1 MYAAVSSSP
10 LRIRLMEGFHTE
22 QLKVNTLDDPK
33 RWWEVIDRTTGEI
46 VPTDKWEF
54 DEVSGEVEIQTKP
67 YHEYTVSFLAFLIWD
82 PVHMYNFI
90 TNDWQ
95 DTPHQLTYDVRQPKT
110 QKYVKEKLKRWCEE
124 DLSKIYDGDALVNGE
139 TALATEE
146 GWADSDKT
154 SVAYNFTGSQT
165 NVGSSDNTF
174 TVKWNDTVK
183 ESNYNVT
190 IEAGTLTVTAQ
201 SIDPE
206 NPDYKGITVDAP
218 TDVEYTGANQT
229 WLPTVTDATDPD
241 EPKTPVTPGEKEDP
255 IETPNPS
262 LAVVK
267 TSDKTGVVKLGE
279 TITYTITVTNNGNVT
294 INDIEVTDELTGNTG
309 DNAFTID
316 RLAVGETKQFTATYT
331 VTEDDILEGTIVNR
345 ATATGTTPDPDIEKP
360 DVTPGET
367 EDPVEEEKPALAID
381 KKVVDP
387 KEEYQIG
394 EVVTYEITVTNIGNV
409 TQKNILVE
417 DQMKAAGQ
425 ARITNIDGANGIS
438 NGKQATLDKLVP
450 GAKATITVEYTIVYD
465 DRGNTITN
473 AAVADGEGEN
483 PVTPDVPVVIEKVY
497 NINVVHEFAPNN
509 EGDATLLPEDYTIE
523 NLKPNTEK
531 SITAEAVKGY
541 VAYPSVQNV
550 TVVDKDI
557 TVTFQYYKDVIGT
570 DPTDPEKPDG
580 VPDEFQV
587 VVRFAA
593 VNGTV
598 STDRAVVTLVDKN
611 GKPAKD
617 GVGHLTKNQIVA
629 ATANTGY
636 DQSSLSWTQPTITYD
651 IIGEMTFTATFTA
664 TPAPAPAPTE
674 PTTPPARPT
683 RPTTRTTA
691 PTGNATVENAV
702 TPSEEK
708 VEEKAAEIKEVLK
721 SDDDKVPLANQK
733 LDDNDDH
740 KCCILH
746 FLIMLITLLVYAFTT
761 TSTKKRQKKLHEVR
775 EELDCE
781 LAKRGLPLSTEK

>member
-1 MYAAVSSSP
+1 MQEAV
-10 LRIRLMEGFHTE
+10 
-22 QLKVNTLDDPK
+22 
-33 RWWEVIDRTTGEI
+33 
-46 VPTDKWEF
+46 
-54 DEVSGEVEIQTKP
+54 
-67 YHEYTVSFLAFLIWD
+67 
-82 PVHMYNFI
+82 
-90 TNDWQ
+90 
-95 DTPHQLTYDVRQPKT
+95 
-110 QKYVKEKLKRWCEE
+110 
-124 DLSKIYDGDALVNGE
+124 
-139 TALATEE
+139 
-146 GWADSDKT
+146 
-154 SVAYNFTGSQT
+154 
-165 NVGSSDNTF
+165 
-174 TVKWNDTVK
+174 
-183 ESNYNVT
+183 
-190 IEAGTLTVTAQ
+190 
-201 SIDPE
+201 
-206 NPDYKGITVDAP
+206 

-267 TSDKTGVVKLGE
+267 TSDKTGVVK
-279 TITYTITVTNNGNVT
+279 
-294 INDIEVTDELTGNTG
+294 
-309 DNAFTID
+309 
-316 RLAVGETKQFTATYT
+316 R
-331 VTEDDILEGTIVNR
+331 
-345 ATATGTTPDPDIEKP
+345 
-360 DVTPGET
+360 GET

-598 STDRAVVTLVDKN
+598 STDRVVVTLVDKN

-617 GVGHLTKNQIVA
+617 GVGHLTKNQIAA

-636 DQSSLSWTQPTITYD
+636 DQSSLSWTPGEPTITYD
-651 IIGEMTFTATFTA
+651 ITGEMTFTATFTA

>member
-1 MYAAVSSSP
+1 M
-10 LRIRLMEGFHTE
+10 
-22 QLKVNTLDDPK
+22 
-33 RWWEVIDRTTGEI
+33 
-46 VPTDKWEF
+46 
-54 DEVSGEVEIQTKP
+54 
-67 YHEYTVSFLAFLIWD
+67 
-82 PVHMYNFI
+82 
-90 TNDWQ
+90 
-95 DTPHQLTYDVRQPKT
+95 
-110 QKYVKEKLKRWCEE
+110 
-124 DLSKIYDGDALVNGE
+124 
-139 TALATEE
+139 
-146 GWADSDKT
+146 
-154 SVAYNFTGSQT
+154 
-165 NVGSSDNTF
+165 
-174 TVKWNDTVK
+174 
-183 ESNYNVT
+183 
-190 IEAGTLTVTAQ
+190 
-201 SIDPE
+201 
-206 NPDYKGITVDAP
+206 

-279 TITYTITVTNNGNVT
+279 TEN
-294 INDIEVTDELTGNTG
+294 
-309 DNAFTID
+309 
-316 RLAVGETKQFTATYT
+316 
-331 VTEDDILEGTIVNR
+331 
-345 ATATGTTPDPDIEKP
+345 
-360 DVTPGET
+360 
-367 EDPVEEEKPALAID
+367 PVEEEKPALAID

-617 GVGHLTKNQIVA
+617 GVGHLTKNLIVA

-636 DQSSLSWTQPTITYD
+636 DQSSLSWTPGEPTITYD
-651 IIGEMTFTATFTA
+651 ITGEMTFTATFTA

-674 PTTPPARPT
+674 PTTPPARSTRPTTPPARPT

>member
-1 MYAAVSSSP
+1 
-10 LRIRLMEGFHTE
+10 MEGFHTE

-279 TITYTITVTNNGNVT
+279 T
-294 INDIEVTDELTGNTG
+294 
-309 DNAFTID
+309 
-316 RLAVGETKQFTATYT
+316 
-331 VTEDDILEGTIVNR
+331 
-345 ATATGTTPDPDIEKP
+345 
-360 DVTPGET
+360 

-425 ARITNIDGANGIS
+425 ARTTNIDGANGIS

-509 EGDATLLPEDYTIE
+509 EGDVALLPEDYTIE

-598 STDRAVVTLVDKN
+598 STDRVVVTLVDKN
-611 GKPAKD
+611 GKLAKD
-617 GVGHLTKNQIVA
+617 GVGHLTKNQIAA

-636 DQSSLSWTQPTITYD
+636 DQSSLSWTPGEPTITYD
-651 IIGEMTFTATFTA
+651 ITGEMTFTATFTA

-775 EELDCE
+775 EELNCE

>member
-241 EPKTPVTPGEKEDP
+241 ELKTPVTPGEKEDP

-345 ATATGTTPDPDIEKP
+345 ATAIGKDPRNEEVTGDGEVRVDTEEKDSHLTVSKETTSEPENGEKYAL
-360 DVTPGET
+360 GET
-367 EDPVEEEKPALAID
+367 INYL
-381 KKVVDP
+381 
-387 KEEYQIG
+387 
-394 EVVTYEITVTNIGNV
+394 ITVTNDGNL
-409 TQKNILVE
+409 TL
-417 DQMKAAGQ
+417 
-425 ARITNIDGANGIS
+425 TN
-438 NGKQATLDKLVP
+438 VP
-450 GAKATITVEYTIVYD
+450 GSRKICSSKWY
-465 DRGNTITN
+465 
-473 AAVADGEGEN
+473 
-483 PVTPDVPVVIEKVY
+483 
-497 NINVVHEFAPNN
+497 
-509 EGDATLLPEDYTIE
+509 
-523 NLKPNTEK
+523 
-531 SITAEAVKGY
+531 SIY
-541 VAYPSVQNV
+541 
-550 TVVDKDI
+550 
-557 TVTFQYYKDVIGT
+557 
-570 DPTDPEKPDG
+570 
-580 VPDEFQV
+580 
-587 VVRFAA
+587 
-593 VNGTV
+593 
-598 STDRAVVTLVDKN
+598 
-611 GKPAKD
+611 
-617 GVGHLTKNQIVA
+617 
-629 ATANTGY
+629 
-636 DQSSLSWTQPTITYD
+636 
-651 IIGEMTFTATFTA
+651 
-664 TPAPAPAPTE
+664 
-674 PTTPPARPT
+674 
-683 RPTTRTTA
+683 
-691 PTGNATVENAV
+691 
-702 TPSEEK
+702 
-708 VEEKAAEIKEVLK
+708 
-721 SDDDKVPLANQK
+721 
-733 LDDNDDH
+733 
-740 KCCILH
+740 
-746 FLIMLITLLVYAFTT
+746 
-761 TSTKKRQKKLHEVR
+761 
-775 EELDCE
+775 
-781 LAKRGLPLSTEK
+781 

>member
-1 MYAAVSSSP
+1 M
-10 LRIRLMEGFHTE
+10 
-22 QLKVNTLDDPK
+22 
-33 RWWEVIDRTTGEI
+33 
-46 VPTDKWEF
+46 
-54 DEVSGEVEIQTKP
+54 
-67 YHEYTVSFLAFLIWD
+67 
-82 PVHMYNFI
+82 
-90 TNDWQ
+90 
-95 DTPHQLTYDVRQPKT
+95 
-110 QKYVKEKLKRWCEE
+110 
-124 DLSKIYDGDALVNGE
+124 
-139 TALATEE
+139 
-146 GWADSDKT
+146 
-154 SVAYNFTGSQT
+154 
-165 NVGSSDNTF
+165 
-174 TVKWNDTVK
+174 
-183 ESNYNVT
+183 
-190 IEAGTLTVTAQ
+190 
-201 SIDPE
+201 
-206 NPDYKGITVDAP
+206 
-218 TDVEYTGANQT
+218 
-229 WLPTVTDATDPD
+229 
-241 EPKTPVTPGEKEDP
+241 
-255 IETPNPS
+255 
-262 LAVVK
+262 
-267 TSDKTGVVKLGE
+267 
-279 TITYTITVTNNGNVT
+279 ITVTNDGNLTLTNVK
-294 INDIEVTDELTGNTG
+294 VTDELTG
-309 DNAFTID
+309 DAWTID
-316 RLAVGETKQFTATYT
+316 TLAPEEAKTFDASYT
-331 VTEDDILEGTIVNR
+331 VKESDLGKTVVNV

-367 EDPVEEEKPALAID
+367 EDPVEEENPALAID

-438 NGKQATLDKLVP
+438 NGTQVTLDKLAP

-509 EGDATLLPEDYTIE
+509 EGDATLLPEDYTIK

-531 SITAEAVKGY
+531 SITAEAVAGY

-587 VVRFAA
+587 VVRFVA

-617 GVGHLTKNQIVA
+617 GVGHLTKNQIAA

-636 DQSSLSWTQPTITYD
+636 DQSSLSWTPGEPTITYD
-651 IIGEMTFTATFTA
+651 ITGEMTFTATFTA

-683 RPTTRTTA
+683 RPTTCTTA
-691 PTGNATVENAV
+691 TTGNATVENAV

-721 SDDDKVPLANQK
+721 SDDDKVPVANQK
-733 LDDNDDH
+733 LDDLYLGD
-740 KCCILH
+740 
-746 FLIMLITLLVYAFTT
+746 A
-761 TSTKKRQKKLHEVR
+761 KKDNPVI
-775 EELDCE
+775 
-781 LAKRGLPLSTEK
+781 

>member
-1 MYAAVSSSP
+1 MYVAVSSGP

-241 EPKTPVTPGEKEDP
+241 ELKTPVTPGEKEDP

-267 TSDKTGVVKLGE
+267 TSDKTGV
-279 TITYTITVTNNGNVT
+279 
-294 INDIEVTDELTGNTG
+294 
-309 DNAFTID
+309 
-316 RLAVGETKQFTATYT
+316 
-331 VTEDDILEGTIVNR
+331 
-345 ATATGTTPDPDIEKP
+345 
-360 DVTPGET
+360 VTPGET

-425 ARITNIDGANGIS
+425 ARTTNIDGANGIS

-509 EGDATLLPEDYTIE
+509 EGDVALLPEDYTIE

-598 STDRAVVTLVDKN
+598 STDRVVVTLVDKN
-611 GKPAKD
+611 GKLAKD
-617 GVGHLTKNQIVA
+617 GVGHLTKNQIAA

-636 DQSSLSWTQPTITYD
+636 DQSSLSWTPGEPTITYD
-651 IIGEMTFTATFTA
+651 ITGEMTFTATFTA

>member
-146 GWADSDKT
+146 GWADRDKT

-279 TITYTITVTNNGNVT
+279 T
-294 INDIEVTDELTGNTG
+294 
-309 DNAFTID
+309 
-316 RLAVGETKQFTATYT
+316 
-331 VTEDDILEGTIVNR
+331 
-345 ATATGTTPDPDIEKP
+345 
-360 DVTPGET
+360 

-425 ARITNIDGANGIS
+425 ARTTNIDGANGIS

-465 DRGNTITN
+465 DRGNTIAN

-598 STDRAVVTLVDKN
+598 STDRVVVTLVDKN
-611 GKPAKD
+611 GKLAKD
-617 GVGHLTKNQIVA
+617 GVGHLTKNQIAA

-636 DQSSLSWTQPTITYD
+636 DQSSLSWTPGEPTITYD
-651 IIGEMTFTATFTA
+651 ITGEMTFTATFTA

>member
-279 TITYTITVTNNGNVT
+279 T
-294 INDIEVTDELTGNTG
+294 
-309 DNAFTID
+309 
-316 RLAVGETKQFTATYT
+316 
-331 VTEDDILEGTIVNR
+331 
-345 ATATGTTPDPDIEKP
+345 
-360 DVTPGET
+360 

-425 ARITNIDGANGIS
+425 ARTTNIDGANGIS

-580 VPDEFQV
+580 VSDEFQV

-593 VNGTV
+593 VNG
-598 STDRAVVTLVDKN
+598 
-611 GKPAKD
+611 
-617 GVGHLTKNQIVA
+617 
-629 ATANTGY
+629 
-636 DQSSLSWTQPTITYD
+636 
-651 IIGEMTFTATFTA
+651 TATFTA

>member
-279 TITYTITVTNNGNVT
+279 T
-294 INDIEVTDELTGNTG
+294 
-309 DNAFTID
+309 
-316 RLAVGETKQFTATYT
+316 
-331 VTEDDILEGTIVNR
+331 
-345 ATATGTTPDPDIEKP
+345 
-360 DVTPGET
+360 

-425 ARITNIDGANGIS
+425 ARTTNIDGANGIS

-509 EGDATLLPEDYTIE
+509 EGDVALLPEDYTIE

-598 STDRAVVTLVDKN
+598 STDRVVVTLVDKN
-611 GKPAKD
+611 GKLAKD
-617 GVGHLTKNQIVA
+617 GVGHLTKNQIAA

-636 DQSSLSWTQPTITYD
+636 DQSSLSWTPGEPTITYD
-651 IIGEMTFTATFTA
+651 ITGEMTFTATFTA